1 MYLTLIYTNT
11 YLILVTEILFPF
23 NSGIPLNLKINI
35 NSIRRVN
42 ILLNYIQNLNS
53 AIQKT
58 KDSNRA
64 PNQTKYFYLQLN

>member
-1 MYLTLIYTNT
+1 M
-11 YLILVTEILFPF
+11 TEILFPF
-23 NSGIPLNLKINI
+23 NSGIPLNLKIYI

-42 ILLNYIQNLNS
+42 ILLNYIQDLNS

-64 PNQTKYFYLQLN
+64 PNQTFLSTVELKIKS